1 MEKYMVHNSLHNFIP
16 TGNLWIILR
25 RGRFTLWPK
34 CPNLQISVR
43 NLTWLKSSMAWVH
56 CAPGNVYEFDWPS
69 SYVHQYEKTTISAI
83 SRSSTFGLD
92 RLRYGTVGCRKAGF
106 DNNPWTEKPV
116 GRAGIAII
124 LHLFALS
131 WNLLHPLKGEGT
143 SNAASLYPCQV

>member
-1 MEKYMVHNSLHNFIP
+1 
-16 TGNLWIILR
+16 
-25 RGRFTLWPK
+25 
-34 CPNLQISVR
+34 
-43 NLTWLKSSMAWVH
+43 MAWVH

-116 GRAGIAII
+116 GRAGIAVI
-124 LHLFALS
+124 LHLCTSLLCLQICYILLRGKVHLMQQVFTHARY
-131 WNLLHPLKGEGT
+131 NLLFV
-143 SNAASLYPCQV
+143 NF